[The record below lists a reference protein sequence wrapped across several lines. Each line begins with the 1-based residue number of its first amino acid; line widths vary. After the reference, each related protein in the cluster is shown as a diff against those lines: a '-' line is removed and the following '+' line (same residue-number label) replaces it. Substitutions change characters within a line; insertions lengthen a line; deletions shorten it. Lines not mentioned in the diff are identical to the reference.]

1 MYHFTLTKDYIELN
15 KLLKLLSLVENWAEA
30 KEVISQWL
38 VSVNHVVELRIRNKL
53 IIGDTVQYDDQEI
66 VVE

>member
-53 IIGDTVQYDDQEI
+53 IIGDTVQYNDQEI